1 MLITLKKLFGKIIIK
16 INSQKTIQKAE
27 NSSIQINGNNN
38 TITNKL
44 NDDKN

>member
-16 INSQKTIQKAE
+16 INSQKTIQNAE